1 MSAGPTSVGELGVS
15 ACSNVDTNEMS
26 KASKMSV
33 SNKRFARGGQ
43 RATNSKLNN
52 GKVSAKLIEKLMKE
66 ADKEPS
72 PIQHTFMPIS
82 SLLQS
87 RFKPGSK
94 NYIRATNLEYYY
106 NGFLNYG
113 CTYKEIQSVE
123 LQKFDY
129 TRRSKKERPEFECS
143 IAKEGCHSD
152 NDCHYVLGVW
162 CNCGGKTCV
171 RHKSEKQ
178 IAGSS
183 KETAF
188 INTAKWDWKGC
199 DWKVVG
205 SWCGCY
211 NKDFHE
217 RHVVWSLPATSKDV
231 GKHKAPGNRSY
242 NEAIDPVTGQA
253 EGMAAPYTAEDAAKL
268 MAKHPIQTQLKEE
281 EEEI

>member
-143 IAKEGCHSD
+143 IAKEGCHSIGD
-152 NDCHYVLGVW
+152 GQL
-162 CNCGGKTCV
+162 
-171 RHKSEKQ
+171 
-178 IAGSS
+178 
-183 KETAF
+183 
-188 INTAKWDWKGC
+188 
-199 DWKVVG
+199 
-205 SWCGCY
+205 
-211 NKDFHE
+211 
-217 RHVVWSLPATSKDV
+217 SL
-231 GKHKAPGNRSY
+231 KHF
-242 NEAIDPVTGQA
+242 AIS
-253 EGMAAPYTAEDAAKL
+253 
-268 MAKHPIQTQLKEE
+268 
-281 EEEI
+281 